1 MLTEAAMVAAA
12 MRANATVTHAS
23 HFFKESKEQVH
34 EHTAKRPLPLQ
45 FRRKVQAL
53 LRKERAA
60 GPQSGCVIPKI
71 TEPSPR
77 PRHWCA
83 CEFLRNWKPMV
94 NDAAVVILA
103 AGQGTRMKSRMA
115 KVLHRAGGKALV
127 EHAIDAAK
135 ALAPA
140 ERIFVVVGHQAEA
153 VGAVAR
159 DLGVGT
165 FIRRSNSG
173 RATL

>member
-1 MLTEAAMVAAA
+1 
-12 MRANATVTHAS
+12 
-23 HFFKESKEQVH
+23 
-34 EHTAKRPLPLQ
+34 
-45 FRRKVQAL
+45 
-53 LRKERAA
+53 
-60 GPQSGCVIPKI
+60 
-71 TEPSPR
+71 
-77 PRHWCA
+77 
-83 CEFLRNWKPMV
+83 MV

-165 FIRRSNSG
+165 IHQTEQLGTGHAVMCGEAQLSGLGGMLLVLNGDCPLIRPETLQRLVELCRTPG
-173 RATL
+173 RAPR